1 MASKDIDLKSSL
13 NSPTSFKT
21 STDGGYNNFNMN
33 TNNNISPINPLK
45 KIIDNHH
52 LIKNYTEENEDD
64 EIHAVATKLLKSY
77 CNHEDQL
84 LTQMLCTY
92 QLDSHW
98 SKVLNPLCCR
108 AANHFKPEYCSNELM
123 DIRHYVNF
131 KKVPGGKTNESS
143 IVGGLVFSKNV
154 AHKDMSSR
162 IVQPQILLLQCPI
175 VYERIGGKFVS
186 ISTVLLQE
194 EEYLRNVCA
203 RIMSFK
209 PNIILVHKNVAGM
222 AQDMLRQCGIT
233 LVLDVKLSVM
243 YRLSRTLQCDIL
255 TTIEGNISRPKLGT
269 CDLFYVE
276 SFSDGQG
283 AMKTLMFFEKIASPR
298 SYSCLLRGADYK
310 ELSKVKKVASFLVYA
325 RYNWRL
331 EMSFLLNEFA
341 EALTPKPI
349 IFDSK
354 EITPEENN
362 ADMLLSSKYSQ
373 DLYDNGND
381 NCKIK
386 IENVEK
392 TESQL
397 KNISIAN
404 MLKEVDNNDITLR
417 KENISKNVCNT
428 TDMSND
434 FSDPLRSERTRSLE
448 MSTETEKLEL
458 AVEHRYDDRFRSTL
472 SSIIL
477 SVSPFV
483 TFPLPFLETEQGR
496 KCPLRSLFPAELY
509 YSKLWSNSGNNNNSN
524 LDFGETNEN
533 INGNILDSILSEATL
548 NSPHPFL
555 LAKITAPI
563 DSFELQTLLTEFR
576 SFGGRYPKN
585 PKSMYVNFGR

>member
-1 MASKDIDLKSSL
+1 MNN
-13 NSPTSFKT
+13 NS
-21 STDGGYNNFNMN
+21 
-33 TNNNISPINPLK
+33 NISPINPLRR
-45 KIIDNHH
+45 IIDNHH
-52 LIKNYTEENEDD
+52 IIKHYSEDGEDD
-64 EIHAVATKLLKSY
+64 EIHAVATKLLKLY

-84 LTQMLCTY
+84 LMQMLSSF

-98 SKVLNPLCCR
+98 AKVLNPLCCR

-131 KKVPGGKTNESS
+131 KKVPGGKTSESS

-154 AHKDMSSR
+154 AHKDMSNR

-222 AQDMLRQCGIT
+222 AQDMLRNCGIT

-243 YRLSRTLQCDIL
+243 YRLSRTLQCDVL

-269 CDLFYVE
+269 CDLFYVR

-283 AMKTLMFFEKIASPR
+283 ATKTLMFFEKIASPR
-298 SYSCLLRGADYK
+298 SYTCLLRGADYK

-341 EALTPKPI
+341 EAVAPKPI

-354 EITPEENN
+354 EITPEEKN
-362 ADMLLSSKYSQ
+362 DEILLSNKYPM
-373 DLYDNGND
+373 DIKKVTVGPNGSD
-381 NCKIK
+381 KCKINIK
-386 IENVEK
+386 HEDKVEK
-392 TESQL
+392 QL
-397 KNISIAN
+397 ENISIAN
-404 MLKEVDNNDITLR
+404 LSKEVHNNESAKK
-417 KENISKNVCNT
+417 KEDSSKNVSNT

-434 FSDPLRSERTRSLE
+434 FSDPLRSERTQNLE
-448 MSTETEKLEL
+448 ISTESGKLEL

-472 SSIIL
+472 SSMIL

-496 KCPLRSLFPAELY
+496 KCPLRSLFPTELY
-509 YSKLWSNSGNNNNSN
+509 YSKFWSNSCNNNNSN
-524 LDFGETNEN
+524 LDFGKKKEY
-533 INGNILDSILSEATL
+533 INGNILDATLSETTL
-548 NSPHPFL
+548 NPHHPFL
-555 LAKITAPI
+555 LAKITGPI
-563 DSFELQTLLTEFR
+563 DSCELQTLLTEFR

-585 PKSMYVNFGR
+585 PKRMYFLSADWRILLKYIFC